1 MEKQIVAQIVFAP
14 GTNISEVNEAL
25 RKLGQ
30 QIAVE
35 GEQVQDFDP
44 TYGGPVIYFP

>member
-1 MEKQIVAQIVFAP
+1 MKQIVAQIVFAP
-14 GTNISEVNEAL
+14 GTEESEVLEAL

-30 QIAVE
+30 DAPVE
-35 GEQVQDFDP
+35 SEQVQEFDG